1 MNKMWTFLTLIWLF
15 IPIQEIKAETNNQ
28 VTDKVEERL
37 FEEQKKI
44 NEEIEFPNQVF
55 ENGEQIVYYTD
66 SNLFTKEEYINVNS
80 LELQRDNSDIVLLIA
95 LICVF
100 TVLFTYYVTN
110 TIYNRKRGKRN
121 DKSNN

>member
-66 SNLFTKEEYINVNS
+66 SNLFTKEEYINVNN
-80 LELQRDNSDIVLLIA
+80 LELQRDNSAIVLLIA